1 MKISLK
7 GYGEN
12 AATFKTETEIAT
24 GEPVTMVENF
34 TVNPCEAGDSFIGSA
49 VNSKDGYVCVQ
60 LDGYAA
66 FSYSGTAPEVG
77 ICTLT
82 ADGNG
87 GVCVADTGRQF
98 IVTDVNTDNS
108 TVGIIL

>member
-12 AATFKTETEIAT
+12 TATFKINSEIT
-24 GEPVTMVENF
+24 GGEPVCMEDNF
-34 TVNPCEAGDSFIGSA
+34 TVKSCNAGDNFIGCA
-49 VNSKDGYVCVQ
+49 VNSRDGYACIQ
-60 LDGYAA
+60 LDGYAT
-66 FSYSGTAPEVG
+66 FSYSGNAPEVG
-77 ICTLT
+77 ICSLT

-87 GVCVADTGRQF
+87 GVCVSENGRQF
-98 IVTDVNTDNS
+98 IVTDVDTVNG